1 MSVRKKMFFFN
12 TAPTSWAWAKT
23 ETSRSEWV
31 MLTPAHPRLSLVP
44 PGTRAQELW
53 VGAAEALGWGL
64 EPWDPRKEPGRA
76 RTSCWLEEQAAWG
89 WCLPGNWSCQPVE
102 WVWVLPHPPVYYTRT
117 VTPLLCWLFKSKGI
131 WCWVP
136 SHQPGRDTFPSFFPL
151 DQGQAQRKLWEALH
165 RCSPGVH
172 WYSRFQALMDW
183 EGRWS
188 CCFHIRSRDKQGNL
202 WRLSYTM
209 EACPGRPSPLLAL
222 EIPQRPLL
230 MPPALFPPAQEGLAK
245 SIQETKGGSCLP
257 VSSAFRKCLA
267 TFRMRWRSVTLCW
280 AGRRCRQV
288 ARSRH
293 LSRVESF

>member
-1 MSVRKKMFFFN
+1 
-12 TAPTSWAWAKT
+12 
-23 ETSRSEWV
+23 
-31 MLTPAHPRLSLVP
+31 MLTPSHPRLSLVP

-64 EPWDPRKEPGRA
+64 EPWDPRKEPRRA

-151 DQGQAQRKLWEALH
+151 DQGQAQRKPWEALH
-165 RCSPGVH
+165 RCSPRVH

-188 CCFHIRSRDKQGNL
+188 WCFHIRSRDKQGNL
-202 WRLSYTM
+202 WRLAAT
-209 EACPGRPSPLLAL
+209 PWK
-222 EIPQRPLL
+222 
-230 MPPALFPPAQEGLAK
+230 PALKDPLPGWPWKFLSTLFLCPQPSFFPPRKAWQNPPRKPRVEVVFLYLLLSGNAWLPSEWDEGLWPFAGL
-245 SIQETKGGSCLP
+245 GGD
-257 VSSAFRKCLA
+257 
-267 TFRMRWRSVTLCW
+267 
-280 AGRRCRQV
+280 AGRLQGAGTWV
-288 ARSRH
+288 EW
-293 LSRVESF
+293 RVFKRRTPGIFPF